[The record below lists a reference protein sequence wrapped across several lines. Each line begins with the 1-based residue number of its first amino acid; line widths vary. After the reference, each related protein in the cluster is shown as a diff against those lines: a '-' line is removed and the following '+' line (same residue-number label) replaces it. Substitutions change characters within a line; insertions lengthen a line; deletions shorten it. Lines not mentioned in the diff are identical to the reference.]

1 MSSVAIW
8 CCGFDPDGILS
19 TVESGEW
26 LQPFF
31 TKTGE
36 LIKCKQWHRLRRVM
50 RQRVTDSE
58 LPADINIYKQI
69 YAHQYVLEG
78 LRFQFVI
85 HL

>member
-1 MSSVAIW
+1 
-8 CCGFDPDGILS
+8 
-19 TVESGEW
+19 
-26 LQPFF
+26 
-31 TKTGE
+31 
-36 LIKCKQWHRLRRVM
+36 M